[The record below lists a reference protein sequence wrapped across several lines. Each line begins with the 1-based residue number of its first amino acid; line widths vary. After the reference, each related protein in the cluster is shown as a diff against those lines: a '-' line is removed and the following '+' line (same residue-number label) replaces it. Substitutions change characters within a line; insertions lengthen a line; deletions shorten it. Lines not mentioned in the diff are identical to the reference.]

1 MQFDALKNKVEIYA
15 LLYTALCLIQVF
27 CVVYQLKLT
36 NLAPA
41 LAMKT
46 SITAVLAQSLL
57 DAVIC
62 MGHLLLGA
70 GISNLFF
77 ANFLWISVLKLL
89 LFSVFQMRLVI
100 NAYQARYAQELVGEG
115 YVFCI

>member
-1 MQFDALKNKVEIYA
+1 
-15 LLYTALCLIQVF
+15 
-27 CVVYQLKLT
+27 
-36 NLAPA
+36 
-41 LAMKT
+41 MKT
-46 SITAVLAQSLL
+46 SVTAVLAQSLL

-100 NAYQARYAQELVGEG
+100 NAYQARYAQELAGEG
-115 YVFCI
+115 YVYISVCIVFGWKVALELTFYHWGL